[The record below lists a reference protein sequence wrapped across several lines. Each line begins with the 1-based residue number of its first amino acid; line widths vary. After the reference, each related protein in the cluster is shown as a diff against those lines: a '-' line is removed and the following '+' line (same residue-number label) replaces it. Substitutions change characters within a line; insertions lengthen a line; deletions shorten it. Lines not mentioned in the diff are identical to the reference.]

1 MNSIYITLKPL
12 AARLGISHRTLE
24 KIIIKEIR
32 KGNQAPRY
40 QLPHARS
47 YVYIFKEF
55 QPWFQK
61 LLKLAEVKKVK
72 KKQLAELMDHLKQEK
87 YSNLTRH
94 KESNLIDSYLN
105 EQR

>member
-1 MNSIYITLKPL
+1 MNTIYITLKPL

-47 YVYIFKEF
+47 YLYIFEEF
-55 QPWFQK
+55 QPWFQQ
-61 LLKLAEVKKVK
+61 LLKLAEVKKVT
-72 KKQLAELMDHLKQEK
+72 KKQLPKP
-87 YSNLTRH
+87 
-94 KESNLIDSYLN
+94 IDLFKHQKLSKLN
-105 EQR
+105 GVMHGRQ